1 MSGFEEKFYIEGSSV
16 IDDVFLEVIDV
27 IGIDD

>member
-1 MSGFEEKFYIEGSSV
+1 MSGFEEKFCIEGSSV